1 MELTVC
7 ILFVILSILIFLLI
21 KMYLIIKLLLMSEC
35 NKDNIYYKRAIKSL
49 ASIGFFKKSEYKK
62 MVEDNSNE

>member
-7 ILFVILSILIFLLI
+7 ILFVILGILIFLLI
-21 KMYLIIKLLLMSEC
+21 KMYLIIKWLLMSEC
-35 NKDNIYYKRAIKSL
+35 NKNNIYYKKAIKSL
-49 ASIGFFKKSEYKK
+49 HSIGFFKKSEYKK